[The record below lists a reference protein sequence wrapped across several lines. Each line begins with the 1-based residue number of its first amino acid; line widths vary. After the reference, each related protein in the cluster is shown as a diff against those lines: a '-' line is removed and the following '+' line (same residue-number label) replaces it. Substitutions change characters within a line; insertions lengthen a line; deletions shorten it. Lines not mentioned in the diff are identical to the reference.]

1 MSSKRQNLSVALNKF
16 KNKVVKADDLFIDWE
31 HLGSILEK
39 DLLATDRSIVG
50 FGVGKDGIR
59 VYSTKEKT

>member
-1 MSSKRQNLSVALNKF
+1 MSSKRQGISVVLDKF
-16 KNKVVKADDLFIDWE
+16 KDKTVKADDRLIDWE

-50 FGVGKDGIR
+50 FGVGKDGVR
-59 VYSTKEKT
+59 VYSTKEKP